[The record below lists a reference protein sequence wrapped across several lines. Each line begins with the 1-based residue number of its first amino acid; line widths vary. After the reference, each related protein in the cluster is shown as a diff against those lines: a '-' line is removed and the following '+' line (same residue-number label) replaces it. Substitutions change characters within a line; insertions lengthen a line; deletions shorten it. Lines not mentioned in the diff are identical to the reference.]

1 LFDFHGGAVTKI
13 EIVEALAEKT
23 GMQKKD
29 AESVLETLVNTIQ
42 ESLKTGQKV
51 NLAGLGTFVVVE
63 KKARVARN
71 PKTGETVQVDAKK
84 APKFKPG
91 KQLKELLAGLTPT
104 A

>member
-1 LFDFHGGAVTKI
+1 MTKI
-13 EIVEALAEKT
+13 EIVESLAEKT

-29 AESVLETLVNTIQ
+29 AENVLETLVNTIQ
-42 ESLKTGQKV
+42 DSLKTGHKV

-71 PKTGETVQVDAKK
+71 PKTGETVQVEAKK

-91 KQLKELLAGLTPT
+91 TQLTEMLAGMPPS

>member
-1 LFDFHGGAVTKI
+1 MTKI

-29 AESVLETLVNTIQ
+29 AETVLETLVTTIQ
-42 ESLKTGQKV
+42 ESLKAGHKV

-71 PKTGETVQVDAKK
+71 PKTGDTVQVDAKK

-91 KQLKELLAGLTPT
+91 KQLKDLLASPPP
-104 A
+104 AP

>member
-1 LFDFHGGAVTKI
+1 VTKI

-29 AESVLETLVNTIQ
+29 AETVLETLVNTIQ
-42 ESLKTGQKV
+42 ESLKNGQKV

-71 PKTGETVQVDAKK
+71 PKTGETVQVEAKK

-91 KQLKELLAGLTPT
+91 KQLKELLSGAAPS

>member
-1 LFDFHGGAVTKI
+1 VTKI

-29 AESVLETLVNTIQ
+29 AESVLETLVTTIQ

-71 PKTGETVQVDAKK
+71 PKTGETVQVEAKK

-91 KQLKELLAGLTPT
+91 KQLKELLAGLPPSG
-104 A
+104 AD

>member
-1 LFDFHGGAVTKI
+1 LFDFIHGGAVTKI

-63 KKARVARN
+63 KKA
-71 PKTGETVQVDAKK
+71 KK

-91 KQLKELLAGLTPT
+91 KQLKELLAGLPPSG
-104 A
+104 AD

>member
-1 LFDFHGGAVTKI
+1 MTKI
-13 EIVEALAEKT
+13 EIVESLAEKT

-42 ESLKTGQKV
+42 ESLKNGQKV

-71 PKTGETVQVDAKK
+71 PKTGEEIPISARRVVT
-84 APKFKPG
+84 FR
-91 KQLKELLAGLTPT
+91 AGHKLRARVEHYERLQNEKDT
-104 A
+104 AE